1 MTTTWYEIIKEQWD
15 WGCYTSR
22 DQLDIYV
29 NCGWITADQ
38 ADEIA
43 GVGKY
48 AKPATPDTTTPSD
61 STVPDSGET
70 STGTPVA
77 NQ

>member
-1 MTTTWYEIIKEQWD
+1 MMSWYDVIKEQWD

-22 DQLDIYV
+22 DQLQVYV

-38 ADEIA
+38 ADKIA

-48 AKPATPDTTTPSD
+48 AKTDTPDTITPSD
-61 STVPDSGET
+61 STVSNSGNT
-70 STGTPVA
+70 SISTSVS

>member
-1 MTTTWYEIIKEQWD
+1 MTVTWYEIIKEQWS

-22 DQLDIYV
+22 DQLQIYV

-48 AKPATPDTTTPSD
+48 AKSDTSDTTLTPTTEPAN
-61 STVPDSGET
+61 STAT
-70 STGTPVA
+70 A
-77 NQ
+77 Q

>member
-1 MTTTWYEIIKEQWD
+1 MMSWYDIIKEQWS

-22 DQLDIYV
+22 DQLQVYV

-48 AKPATPDTTTPSD
+48 AKPDVSDTNTS
-61 STVPDSGET
+61 SVSGSGDT
-70 STGTPVA
+70 SISNPES
-77 NQ
+77 N

>member
-1 MTTTWYEIIKEQWD
+1 MTTTWYEIIKEQWS

-22 DQLDIYV
+22 DQLQIYV

-48 AKPATPDTTTPSD
+48 AKSDTSDTTLAPTTEPAN
-61 STVPDSGET
+61 STAT
-70 STGTPVA
+70 A
-77 NQ
+77 Q

>member
-1 MTTTWYEIIKEQWD
+1 MTVTWYEIIKEQWS

-22 DQLDIYV
+22 DQLQIYV

-48 AKPATPDTTTPSD
+48 AKSDTSDTASAPTTEPANSAAT
-61 STVPDSGET
+61 
-70 STGTPVA
+70 A
-77 NQ
+77 Q

>member
-1 MTTTWYEIIKEQWD
+1 MTVTWYEIIKEQWS

-22 DQLDIYV
+22 DQLQIYV

-48 AKPATPDTTTPSD
+48 AKSDTSDTALAPTTEPAN
-61 STVPDSGET
+61 STAT
-70 STGTPVA
+70 A
-77 NQ
+77 Q

>member
-1 MTTTWYEIIKEQWD
+1 MVNWYEMIKEQWD

-22 DQLDIYV
+22 GQLDIYV

-61 STVPDSGET
+61 STVHDSGET
-70 STGTPVA
+70 ATGTSVA